1 MSYAI
6 TIDEIDDS
14 LDRVSKLLFGIPD
27 GVYRAVGSALK
38 RSAQHGLTVGM
49 KIVSQEY
56 AISQGELKSRT
67 RNINTIVKEYMDAGY
82 VTLVPAN
89 HSREKNIAL
98 TPAGAAYAQEIL
110 EPVYR
115 AEKEAMEQTLA
126 EFSPEFMNAIEA
138 LTQNMAQAF
147 QRTIFDRKEL
157 E

>member
-1 MSYAI
+1 M
-6 TIDEIDDS
+6 EDS
-14 LDRVSKLLFGIPD
+14 RKLLDHFYVCCNKMDGLYYLAARRLGVKENALVLLYTLNDGQPRSQKQLSEELLIP
-27 GVYRAVGSALK
+27 K
-38 RSAQHGLTVGM
+38 T
-49 KIVSQEY
+49 
-56 AISQGELKSRT
+56 T
-67 RNINTIVKEYMDAGY
+67 NNTIVKEYMDAGY

>member
-1 MSYAI
+1 M
-6 TIDEIDDS
+6 EDS
-14 LDRVSKLLFGIPD
+14 RKLLDHFYVCCNKMDGLYYLAARRLGVKENALVLLYTLNDGQPRSQKQLSEELLIP
-27 GVYRAVGSALK
+27 K
-38 RSAQHGLTVGM
+38 T
-49 KIVSQEY
+49 
-56 AISQGELKSRT
+56 T
-67 RNINTIVKEYMDAGY
+67 INTIVKEYMDAGY

-126 EFSPEFMNAIEA
+126 EFPPEFMNAIEA

>member
-1 MSYAI
+1 M
-6 TIDEIDDS
+6 EDS
-14 LDRVSKLLFGIPD
+14 RKLLDHFYVCCNKMDGLYYLAARRLGVKENALVLLYTLNDGQPRSQKQLSEELLIP
-27 GVYRAVGSALK
+27 K
-38 RSAQHGLTVGM
+38 T
-49 KIVSQEY
+49 
-56 AISQGELKSRT
+56 T
-67 RNINTIVKEYMDAGY
+67 INTIVKEYMDAGY

-98 TPAGAAYAQEIL
+98 TPAGAAYSQEIL

>member
-1 MSYAI
+1 M
-6 TIDEIDDS
+6 EDS
-14 LDRVSKLLFGIPD
+14 RKLLDHFYVCCNKMDGLYYLAARRLGVKENALVLLYALNDGQPRSQKQLSEELLIP
-27 GVYRAVGSALK
+27 K
-38 RSAQHGLTVGM
+38 T
-49 KIVSQEY
+49 
-56 AISQGELKSRT
+56 T
-67 RNINTIVKEYMDAGY
+67 INTIVKEYMDAGY

>member
-1 MSYAI
+1 M
-6 TIDEIDDS
+6 EDS
-14 LDRVSKLLFGIPD
+14 RKLLDHFYVCCNKMDGLYYLAARRLGVKENALVLLYTLNDGQPRSQKQLSEELLIP
-27 GVYRAVGSALK
+27 K
-38 RSAQHGLTVGM
+38 T
-49 KIVSQEY
+49 
-56 AISQGELKSRT
+56 T
-67 RNINTIVKEYMDAGY
+67 INTIVKEYMDAGY

-89 HSREKNIAL
+89 HSREKNITL

>member
-1 MSYAI
+1 M
-6 TIDEIDDS
+6 EDS
-14 LDRVSKLLFGIPD
+14 RKLLDHFYVCCNKMDGLYYLAARRLGVKENALVLLYTLNDGQPRSQKQLSEELLIP
-27 GVYRAVGSALK
+27 K
-38 RSAQHGLTVGM
+38 T
-49 KIVSQEY
+49 
-56 AISQGELKSRT
+56 T
-67 RNINTIVKEYMDAGY
+67 INTIVKEYMDAGY

>member
-1 MSYAI
+1 M
-6 TIDEIDDS
+6 EDS
-14 LDRVSKLLFGIPD
+14 RKLLDHFDVCCNKMDGLYYLAARRLGVKENALVLLYTLNDGQPRSQKQLSEELLIP
-27 GVYRAVGSALK
+27 K
-38 RSAQHGLTVGM
+38 T
-49 KIVSQEY
+49 
-56 AISQGELKSRT
+56 T
-67 RNINTIVKEYMDAGY
+67 INTIVKEYMDAGY

>member
-1 MSYAI
+1 M
-6 TIDEIDDS
+6 EDS
-14 LDRVSKLLFGIPD
+14 RNLLDHFYVCCNKMDGLYYLAARRLGVKENALVLLYTLNDGQPRSQKQLSEELLIP
-27 GVYRAVGSALK
+27 K
-38 RSAQHGLTVGM
+38 T
-49 KIVSQEY
+49 
-56 AISQGELKSRT
+56 T
-67 RNINTIVKEYMDAGY
+67 INTIVKEYMDAGY

>member
-1 MSYAI
+1 M
-6 TIDEIDDS
+6 EDS
-14 LDRVSKLLFGIPD
+14 RKLLDHFYVCCNKMDGLYYLAARRLGVKENALVLLYTLNDGQPRSQKQLSEELLIP
-27 GVYRAVGSALK
+27 K
-38 RSAQHGLTVGM
+38 T
-49 KIVSQEY
+49 
-56 AISQGELKSRT
+56 T
-67 RNINTIVKEYMDAGY
+67 INTIVKEYMDAGY

-147 QRTIFDRKEL
+147 QRTIFDRKEM